1 MSESHCDAHIER
13 LLRLYLER
21 TEDHAIICI
30 DPDQRV
36 VGWLGA
42 GEEILGYTPEE
53 IVGQPAS
60 VIFAAE
66 DREKGIDRYELDL
79 AETDAHSPDDRWH
92 VRKDGTRIWIT
103 GSVKAIKDEGGK
115 LLGFVKVIRDRTD
128 DRTQTEQLENELGAL
143 KAAQD
148 RTHVFLSTLGH
159 ELRNPLAPI
168 QTACHILSRLTT
180 DPRADKAVEVIT
192 HQTAVLARLASDLME
207 VSRAGAGKLKLDLK
221 RTDLRPLLNEAVC
234 AMHAD
239 AQRKGVKLECLLP
252 SGSLHVML
260 DTERFQRVMLNLLGN
275 ALKYTASG
283 GTVWV
288 KATQEGR
295 EVLFAVEDTGIGIA
309 PEVLPR
315 IFDLFT
321 QESQAADLVPGGL
334 GIGLT
339 VVKEIVELHGG
350 NVQARSAGAGKGAEF
365 TVRLPVASEA

>member
-1 MSESHCDAHIER
+1 MPESTCDAHIER
-13 LLRLYLER
+13 LLRLFLES
-21 TEDHAIICI
+21 TEDHAVICI
-30 DPDQRV
+30 GPDQRV
-36 VGWLGA
+36 IAWLGA
-42 GEEILGYTPEE
+42 GEEILGYTAAE

-60 VIFAAE
+60 VIFQAE
-66 DREKGIDRYELDL
+66 DRDKGIDRYELAL

-103 GSVKAIKDEGGK
+103 GSVQAIKDDGGR
-115 LLGFVKVIRDRTD
+115 LLGFVKVIRDQTD
-128 DRTQTEQLENELGAL
+128 DRGQTELLENQIQAL
-143 KAAQD
+143 NTAQE
-148 RTHVFLSTLGH
+148 RTHTFLSTLGH

-168 QTACHILSRLTT
+168 QTACHIVSRLAT
-180 DPRADKAVEVIT
+180 DPRVGKAVDVIAQ
-192 HQTAVLARLASDLME
+192 QTAVLSRLASDLME

-221 RTDLRPLLNEAVC
+221 KMDLRVVLNEAV
-234 AMHAD
+234 AAIRED
-239 AQRKGVKLECLLP
+239 AQAKGVKLECLLP
-252 SGSLHVML
+252 TGALHVML
-260 DTERFQRVMLNLLGN
+260 DPQRFQRVVLNLLGN
-275 ALKYTASG
+275 AIKYTPSG

-339 VVKEIVELHGG
+339 IVKELVELHGG
-350 NVQARSAGAGKGAEF
+350 NFQSRNAGAGKGAEF
-365 TVRLPVASEA
+365 TTRLPAAA